1 MDRHPRAHGRVKH
14 LVRDLDFDDPLDL
27 PAFGSQYGLLSAKG
41 RGVGR
46 DGNGYASIGEVTVDK
61 SARFL
66 RHMTAKHGITLSPR
80 ERTVLKK
87 MGLSAPRLLLSPVA
101 DVVNGEPRLAF
112 ILSSDRPL
120 DGEPNL
126 RPVAAEFGPSPCPLV
141 WRSRYVLT
149 KRPTGHWTWHLT
161 DELFAKMAE
170 NLLEEVD
177 RGRADRVHTLLL
189 RLTKLPL
196 FHGVAKDARKLI
208 RHASSQWAHRTRRQA
223 GPSTLKQLN
232 VAPYLAATRPRRGVG
247 GRLYARHADGS
258 LKTLRDL
265 IQELEQKHGGGGRQ
279 AA

>member
-1 MDRHPRAHGRVKH
+1 MKH
-14 LVRDLDFDDPLDL
+14 LVSHLDFDDPLDL
-27 PAFGSQYGLLSAKG
+27 PAFGSQYGLMSATG
-41 RGVGR
+41 RAVGR
-46 DGNGYASIGEVTVDK
+46 DGNGYALIGDVSVDK
-61 SARFL
+61 CPRFL
-66 RHMTAKHGITLSPR
+66 RHMNVKLGITLSPR

-87 MGLSAPRLLLSPVA
+87 MDLSVPRLFLSPVA
-101 DVVNGEPRLAF
+101 DVVDGEPRLAF
-112 ILSSDRPL
+112 ILSSDRPI

-126 RPVAAEFGPSPCPLV
+126 RPVAAEFGPSPRPLV
-141 WRSRYVLT
+141 WRNRYVLT
-149 KRPTGHWTWHLT
+149 KRPTGHWTWHMT
-161 DELFAKMAE
+161 DELFSKTAT

-208 RHASSQWAHRTRRQA
+208 RHASSQWAHRTRRHA

-258 LKTLRDL
+258 YKTLRDL
-265 IQELEQKHGGGGRQ
+265 IQELEQKHGGGDRQ